1 MTASIEVYNP
11 MSAYNSAINKL
22 EKNGIR
28 ATKQRR
34 VLAKL
39 IFDKG
44 KRHISAENLFDEV
57 KKDERKISMATI
69 YNTLKQFTSLGL
81 IREIVVDQNKSL
93 YCNNNQS
100 HYHLYIEDEG
110 KVIDIPTQ
118 NIDLDIPSIPACL
131 KLHDIDVIVRIR
143 TLKDKNN

>member
-1 MTASIEVYNP
+1 MPASIEVYNP
-11 MSAYNSAINKL
+11 MSPYNNAINVL

-57 KKDERKISMATI
+57 KKDDRKISMATI
-69 YNTLKQFTSLGL
+69 YNTLKQFTNLGL
-81 IREIVVDQNKSL
+81 IKEIVVDQNKSL

-100 HYHLYIEDEG
+100 HYHLYIEDES
-110 KVIDIPTQ
+110 KVIDIPTK
-118 NIDLDIPSIPACL
+118 NIDLNIPSIPACL
-131 KLHDIDVIVRIR
+131 QLHNIDVIVRIR
-143 TLKDKNN
+143 TLKDQK

>member
-1 MTASIEVYNP
+1 MTSTIEVYNP
-11 MSAYNSAINKL
+11 LSAYYSAINKL

-57 KKDERKISMATI
+57 KKMKEKYQWQQSTI
-69 YNTLKQFTSLGL
+69 L
-81 IREIVVDQNKSL
+81 
-93 YCNNNQS
+93 
-100 HYHLYIEDEG
+100 
-110 KVIDIPTQ
+110 
-118 NIDLDIPSIPACL
+118 
-131 KLHDIDVIVRIR
+131 
-143 TLKDKNN
+143 

>member
-1 MTASIEVYNP
+1 MTATIEVYNP
-11 MSAYNSAINKL
+11 MSAYNSAINIL

-57 KKDERKISMATI
+57 KNDERRISMATI
-69 YNTLKQFTSLGL
+69 YNTLKPVSYT
-81 IREIVVDQNKSL
+81 
-93 YCNNNQS
+93 
-100 HYHLYIEDEG
+100 HLTL
-110 KVIDIPTQ
+110 PT
-118 NIDLDIPSIPACL
+118 IYS
-131 KLHDIDVIVRIR
+131 V
-143 TLKDKNN
+143 

>member
-11 MSAYNSAINKL
+11 MSPYNSAINIL

-69 YNTLKQFTSLGL
+69 YNTLKQFTNLGL

-110 KVIDIPTQ
+110 KIIDIPKK
-118 NIDLDIPSIPACL
+118 NIDLSNIPQIPACL
-131 KLHDIDVIVRIR
+131 NLHNIDIIVRIR
-143 TLKDKNN
+143 TLKET